1 MKNDPGARGPVLD
14 RRSLLRTGGALAVG
28 AGALGGAATLGNLVS
43 AATAPRGVATEELR
57 IGYLPITDAAPLL
70 VAHGDGYFEQ
80 QKLIVGRPVLFRSWS
95 SLMEAFLTKQVDL
108 IHLLMPS
115 AVQLRYVLGA
125 DVKMVSWNHT
135 GGGAIT
141 VAPHINDV
149 SELAGTQVAIPGWWS
164 IHNML
169 LQRVLRANGLTPVA
183 RTAPS
188 RGDGTVELVV
198 MGPADMIPALATG
211 SISAFTVADPF
222 NAGAVARG
230 VGSLHMLLD
239 EVWRDHACCVTVVH
253 EDLIDNRPDTVQA
266 LVDSA
271 VAAQLG
277 IRADRSAAAAILSGK
292 GYLPQPPPAVE
303 VAMAG
308 TVADPA
314 GGPDRPRID
323 FHPYPF
329 PSFTEELV
337 RQMRQTVVD
346 GETRFL
352 DGLDPARVH
361 RELVDDRFVRA
372 SIERHGGPA
381 ALGLPTSLTRH
392 ERLLS

>member
-1 MKNDPGARGPVLD
+1 MVSEPGAPGPALD
-14 RRSLLRTGGALAVG
+14 RRSLLRAGGALAIG
-28 AGALGGAATLGNLVS
+28 AGALGGAATLANLVS

-80 QKLIVGRPVLFRSWS
+80 QKLIVGRPVMFRSWS
-95 SLMEAFLTKQVDL
+95 SLMEAFLTRQVDV

-125 DVKMVSWNHT
+125 DVKVVSWNHT
-135 GGGAIT
+135 GGGAVT
-141 VAPHINDV
+141 VAPHITDV
-149 SELAGTQVAIPGWWS
+149 SQLAGTQVAIPGWWS

-169 LQRVLRANGLTPVA
+169 LQRVLRANGLIPVA
-183 RTAPS
+183 RKAPS
-188 RGDGTVELVV
+188 RSDGTVELVV

-211 SISAFTVADPF
+211 SISGFTVADPF

-230 VGSLHMLLD
+230 VGRLEMLLD

-253 EDLIDNRPDTVQA
+253 EDLMDNRPDTVQA
-266 LVDSA
+266 LMDAS
-271 VAAQLG
+271 VASQLG
-277 IRADRSAAAAILSGK
+277 IRADREAAAAILSGK
-292 GYLPQPPPAVE
+292 GYLPQPPAAVQ
-303 VAMAG
+303 VAMTG
-308 TVADPA
+308 VVPDPF

-337 RQMRQTVVD
+337 RQMRLTVVD

-352 DGLDPARVH
+352 DGLDPAAVH

-372 SIERHGGPA
+372 AIDRHGGPA
-381 ALGLPTSLTRH
+381 ALGLPATLTRH
-392 ERLLS
+392 ERLI

>member
-1 MKNDPGARGPVLD
+1 MKKDPGARGPVLD

-43 AATAPRGVATEELR
+43 AATAPRGTATEELR

-95 SLMEAFLTKQVDL
+95 SLMEAFLTEQVDL

-125 DVKMVSWNHT
+125 DVKVVSWNHT

-141 VAPHINDV
+141 VAPHINEV

-169 LQRVLRANGLTPVA
+169 LQRVLRSNGLTPVA
-183 RTAPS
+183 RTSPS
-188 RGDGTVELVV
+188 RSEGTVELVV

-239 EVWRDHACCVTVVH
+239 DVWRDHACCVTVVQ
-253 EDLIDNRPDTVQA
+253 ERLVDERPDTVQA

-277 IRADRSAAAAILSGK
+277 IRADRSAAAAILSGH
-292 GYLPQPPPAVE
+292 GYLPQPPAAVE

-352 DGLDPARVH
+352 DGLDPATVH

-392 ERLLS
+392 ERLI